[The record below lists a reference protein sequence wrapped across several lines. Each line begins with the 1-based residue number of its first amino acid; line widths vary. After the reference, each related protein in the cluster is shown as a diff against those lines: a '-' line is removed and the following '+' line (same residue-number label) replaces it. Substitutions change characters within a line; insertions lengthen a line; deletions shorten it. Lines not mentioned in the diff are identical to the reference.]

1 MPFSKSGCSLKAIQ
15 CHQICYA
22 DFVIDSVE
30 VKLMRKFER
39 QELIL
44 LHLEEQPAC
53 ITHFAGIIY
62 KVATSEI
69 I

>member
-1 MPFSKSGCSLKAIQ
+1 
-15 CHQICYA
+15 
-22 DFVIDSVE
+22 
-30 VKLMRKFER
+30 MRKFER